1 MSRTSS
7 RALLA
12 LTLIM
17 IASGLLVLNLGG
29 YLQAAEGLALRPL
42 GAIQGWISQ
51 RVSAIQTVLTSPT
64 DLAELRAENQ
74 RLQADVARLEREV
87 ISLREQANEAEV
99 LAGLLGYART
109 RPESRYVAA
118 RVIGQDISPFIRSIW
133 IGQGSDQGV
142 RQGMPVVTERGLVGR
157 VAEVFPTVA
166 RVQLITDPESVV
178 NVRLQ
183 SSRADGTLR
192 ARVNGELW
200 VDLIEQEASVTP
212 GELVLSSGLGGA
224 FPEDIPVGQVV
235 TVRKRDYELFQQ
247 AVVQPS
253 ADLENLEIVLVVAD
267 FRPLAQPGAAGAP

>member
-17 IASGLLVLNLGG
+17 IAGGLLVLNLGG
-29 YLQAAEGLALRPL
+29 YLQAE
-42 GAIQGWISQ
+42 
-51 RVSAIQTVLTSPT
+51 
-64 DLAELRAENQ
+64 
-74 RLQADVARLEREV
+74 VARLQREV

-99 LAGLLGYART
+99 LAGLLGYARS
-109 RPESRYVAA
+109 RPESSYVAA

-133 IGQGSDQGV
+133 IGQGSDQGLQ
-142 RQGMPVVTERGLVGR
+142 QGMPVVTERGLVGR
-157 VAEVFPTVA
+157 VAEVYPTVA

-183 SSRADGTLR
+183 ASRADGTLR

-224 FPEDIPVGQVV
+224 FPEDIPIGQVV

-253 ADLENLEIVLVVAD
+253 ADLENLEIVLVIAN
-267 FRPLAQPGAAGAP
+267 FRPLSQPGAAGAP

>member
-1 MSRTSS
+1 
-7 RALLA
+7 LA

-17 IASGLLVLNLGG
+17 VAGGLLVLNLGG

-74 RLQADVARLEREV
+74 RLQAEVARLQREV

-133 IGQGSDQGV
+133 IGQGSDGGLQ
-142 RQGMPVVTERGLVGR
+142 QGMPVVTERGLVGR
-157 VAEVFPTVA
+157 VAEVYPTVA

-224 FPEDIPVGQVV
+224 FPEDIPIGQVV

-253 ADLENLEIVLVVAD
+253 ADLENLEIVLVIAN
-267 FRPLAQPGAAGAP
+267 FRPLVQPNAAGAP

>member
-12 LTLIM
+12 LTLVL
-17 IASGLLVLNLGG
+17 IAGGLLILNLGG
-29 YLQAAEGLALRPL
+29 YLQAAQGLALRPI
-42 GAIQGWISQ
+42 GGIQSWISQ
-51 RVSAIQTVLTSPT
+51 RVSAVRTLLTSPR
-64 DLAELRAENQ
+64 DLAELTAENQ
-74 RLQADVARLEREV
+74 RLQAEVARLEREV
-87 ISLREQANEAEV
+87 IALREQANEAEV

-118 RVIGQDISPFIRSIW
+118 RVIGQDVSPFIRSIW
-133 IGQGSDQGV
+133 IGQGSDAGV
-142 RQGMPVVTERGLVGR
+142 QRGMPVVTERGLVGR
-157 VAEVFPTVA
+157 VAEVFSTVS

-183 SSRADGTLR
+183 TSRADGALR

-200 VDLIEQEASVTP
+200 VDLIEQSVSVTP

-224 FPEDIPVGQVV
+224 FPEDIPVGQIV

-253 ADLENLEIVLVVAD
+253 ADLDHLEVVLVIAN
-267 FRPLAQPGAAGAP
+267 FRPLAPPEAP